1 METLGRA
8 ITPAANLALWQT
20 AFRRAPFSLPLS

>member
-8 ITPAANLALWQT
+8 ITYD
-20 AFRRAPFSLPLS
+20 

>member
-8 ITPAANLALWQT
+8 TVPALLDTENEKKWVFGL
-20 AFRRAPFSLPLS
+20 